1 MLKNSLKIWKTISYL
16 YIYVLE
22 LPGSTAKIK
31 DKKKNEEI
39 YSCKISN
46 LVYFY
51 QQAIHK
57 NQNENIDVVSFIYLN
72 RYQDILFYVCRSWE
86 KLHHVHKTWC
96 IMTEQ

>member
-1 MLKNSLKIWKTISYL
+1 M
-16 YIYVLE
+16 
-22 LPGSTAKIK
+22 K
-31 DKKKNEEI
+31 DYFILVHLCIRIAWFYCKDQRLKKNEI

-86 KLHHVHKTWC
+86 KLHHVHKT
-96 IMTEQ
+96 